1 MIKWFSDEGLID
13 IRKKD
18 PTSIQKSGKALFCKS
33 KNKMSDGNNFYISG
47 PCRSFYDYDYDKNG
61 NKIFNFK
68 IVYLQTIN
76 ENEKI
81 GMFEEID
88 QYDIMTR
95 YTIFID
101 NDAIVSNASKNTNL
115 PVCIVTN
122 ENKKVIASCNSFKIL
137 GPSRAI
143 YDRDKIGMRK
153 TWIETNSEIEIMDLS
168 N

>member
-68 IVYLQTIN
+68 IVYLTGTKSLGNIVQT
-76 ENEKI
+76 
-81 GMFEEID
+81 FSD
-88 QYDIMTR
+88 Q
-95 YTIFID
+95 
-101 NDAIVSNASKNTNL
+101 AQ
-115 PVCIVTN
+115 
-122 ENKKVIASCNSFKIL
+122 
-137 GPSRAI
+137 
-143 YDRDKIGMRK
+143 
-153 TWIETNSEIEIMDLS
+153 
-168 N
+168 